1 MKKIFFLIFTFIFLP
16 SFLLAVNKVD
26 INTASLQQLDEIIGI
41 GPALAQRI
49 VGARPFSSVD
59 DLLRVKGIGEKTL
72 QKIKDQGLAEVY
84 GNLEAEI
91 VVAKETTVA
100 EPTTEPVKSNTPLT
114 YPTGVILN
122 EILPSPE
129 GADDQGEWIEIYNSN
144 NFEVDLSDWK
154 IEDKEGT
161 KTTYTFNKDTK
172 ISPNGYLILRRPDT
186 NITLNNSIDGL
197 NLLWPDNKIID
208 SMAYE
213 KAPTNQSYNKTISGW
228 QWSTSLTPGYKNIIA
243 TTGLKN
249 SEQALPNSEKSGNS
263 NKVEAGLSAINES
276 INQEDIKS
284 SNPWFLFFTAILITI
299 ISASFVLFI
308 KFKLK

>member
-16 SFLLAVNKVD
+16 SFLLAVNKID

-49 VGARPFSSVD
+49 VDARPFSSVD

-72 QKIKDQGLAEVY
+72 QKIKDQGLAEVQ
-84 GNLEAEI
+84 GSLVAE
-91 VVAKETTVA
+91 VTLAKEIT
-100 EPTTEPVKSNTPLT
+100 TTEPAENNTPLT

-213 KAPTNQSYNKTISGW
+213 KALTSQSYNKTISGW